1 MDLRDNS
8 GRTPLFYAAKNG
20 CVESCKF
27 LVVKGADPNAK
38 DENGQTPMG
47 RATPL
52 AKNIIQE
59 ALQERYLNERKSIFI
74 VKRGQKQDTETQKQF
89 KAAAKIFNQKPQK
102 GIDYLVDNGVMGSN
116 PQDVAKFLHTAEG
129 LEKNQIGS
137 YLGEG

>member
-59 ALQERYLNERKSIFI
+59 ALQERYLKEKVNIYCK
-74 VKRGQKQDTETQKQF
+74 KRAKTRYRDT
-89 KAAAKIFNQKPQK
+89 KAI
-102 GIDYLVDNGVMGSN
+102 
-116 PQDVAKFLHTAEG
+116 
-129 LEKNQIGS
+129 
-137 YLGEG
+137 